1 MLAALVLALVA
12 PVQAATFDA
21 EDLVVASARGLPTE
35 TTVRMAET
43 VGTGVDSA
51 ATSVY
56 LLRRGVPAA
65 VVRAWGFPVTAAE
78 ATALRRLGSL
88 DAPAPGVSDT
98 DWREMAEL
106 PTRIERAEGPPVSG
120 RVLSVVPTR
129 AVLHGRGDP
138 VVVERPEA
146 RDVWVD
152 ATPVR
157 LALRD
162 ELDYLGG
169 EPGLPSRVVNR
180 RRGNTGLAI
189 GSILAIA
196 GGMTFL
202 AGAAGPDFAAN
213 NFGYSGPGPYRMMV
227 GSALVGGR
235 TADEPSP
242 LMMAAGAVGI
252 VAGSVSFSFGAN
264 SLRLADNDRGA
275 WLDDH
280 R

>member
-1 MLAALVLALVA
+1 MFALVLAAA
-12 PVQAATFDA
+12 PAEASTWNA
-21 EDLVVASARGLPTE
+21 EDLVAAHARGLPLE
-35 TTVRMAET
+35 TTARMAES
-43 VGTGVDSA
+43 VGTEGHTTDI
-51 ATSVY
+51 SVY
-56 LLRRGVPAA
+56 LLRRGVPAGS
-65 VVRAWGFPVTAAE
+65 VRAWGFPVTAAE
-78 ATALRRLGSL
+78 AIALRRLGSL
-88 DAPAPGVSDT
+88 DAPSPGVNDT

-129 AVLHGRGDP
+129 AVLHGRGEP

-157 LALRD
+157 LALHD
-162 ELDYLGG
+162 ELDYLGP
-169 EPGLPSRVVNR
+169 ERAIPTRVVQR
-180 RRGNTGLAI
+180 RRGNTGVAV

-196 GGMTFL
+196 GAMTF
-202 AGAAGPDFAAN
+202 AGGLMGPDLPG
-213 NFGYSGPGPYRMMV
+213 GYADDCCDLRYSMAV
-227 GSALVGGR
+227 ASWWVGGR
-235 TADEPSP
+235 EPHEPSP
-242 LMMAAGAVGI
+242 LMMAAGAVGM

-264 SLRLADNDRGA
+264 SLRLAATDRGA

>member
-1 MLAALVLALVA
+1 MLVALLLAAP
-12 PVQAATFDA
+12 PVQAGAWNA
-21 EDLVVASARGLPTE
+21 EDLVGAHARGLPVE
-35 TTVRMAET
+35 TTARMAES
-43 VGTGVDSA
+43 VGTDGG
-51 ATSVY
+51 TSETSIY
-56 LLRRGVPAA
+56 LLRRGVPAVA
-65 VVRAWGFPVTAAE
+65 VRAWGFPVTAAE

-88 DAPAPGVSDT
+88 DAPAPGVTDT

-106 PTRIERAEGPPVSG
+106 PTRIERAVGPPVSG

-129 AVLHGRGDP
+129 AVLHGRADP
-138 VVVERPEA
+138 VVVERPDA

-169 EPGLPSRVVNR
+169 EPGLPSRVVHR
-180 RRGNTGLAI
+180 RRGNTGVAV

-196 GGMTFL
+196 GAMTFV
-202 AGAAGPDFAAN
+202 GGVAGPDF
-213 NFGYSGPGPYRMMV
+213 PGGVADDCCDLRYLTAV
-227 GSALVGGR
+227 SSWWVGGR
-235 TADEPSP
+235 EPNEASP
-242 LMMAAGAVGI
+242 LMIGAGAVGML
-252 VAGSVSFSFGAN
+252 ASSVSFSFGAH
-264 SLRLADNDRGA
+264 SLRLAANDRGA